1 MHAKMNRRNLVFE
14 SIVYAPYTF
23 RDRKILRLDRLPT
36 LRTVKISVPVKF
48 RLPAARS
55 AIRTEKILF
64 FPTFFKTFHFPV
76 YLAFVI
82 GAHLPG
88 NCSTFP
94 RTNETPRILLRLSFV
109 ASVIF
114 ASSLRPIVPWPFP
127 ALRAF
132 SLVRE
137 CCTRRTSSEGIRDND
152 TY

>member
-14 SIVYAPYTF
+14 SIVYAPYIF
-23 RDRKILRLDRLPT
+23 PILRLDRLPT

-82 GAHLPG
+82 CAHLPG

-94 RTNETPRILLRLSFV
+94 RTNETRRILLRLSFV

>member
-1 MHAKMNRRNLVFE
+1 MNRRNLVFE

-23 RDRKILRLDRLPT
+23 RDRKILRLDRLLT

-94 RTNETPRILLRLSFV
+94 RTNETRRILLRLSFLSVLRRLRYLRIFV
-109 ASVIF
+109 APDCSVTVSSVTSVLARARVLH
-114 ASSLRPIVPWPFP
+114 ASNIER
-127 ALRAF
+127 RD
-132 SLVRE
+132 
-137 CCTRRTSSEGIRDND
+137 TR
-152 TY
+152 